1 MWSLSSVRCGC
12 VPIHHALIKK
22 RATKPD
28 CSWRSHT
35 LRGCWAGEKP
45 CILQMRDAQ
54 AKDPHRECE
63 VEAKCVMLYFVC
75 ETCQACLQPYKNTHK
90 PILSQP
96 VWIFIV
102 FPRGR
107 KQSAHKL
114 HSYSPHVNFIFQHSY
129 DGFNFTLISLEGKS
143 ITEKKKKYISSAL
156 PSAWEWQQH
165 SPSEETGNA
174 TVIFITSTCI
184 SWILTDIWKM
194 L

>member
-35 LRGCWAGEKP
+35 LRGRWAGEKP

-54 AKDPHRECE
+54 AKDPHKECE

-114 HSYSPHVNFIFQHSY
+114 HSYSPRVNFIFQHSY

-143 ITEKKKKYISSAL
+143 ITEKKKNTFPLLCPQPENDSNILPLKKLVMLQWFLSLAL
-156 PSAWEWQQH
+156 V
-165 SPSEETGNA
+165 SPGY
-174 TVIFITSTCI
+174 
-184 SWILTDIWKM
+184 
-194 L
+194 